1 MFKFLFHG
9 RNKEVVVETQRQSF
23 ERLVSDLNDAI
34 DGLPI
39 KPRVTLD
46 PTTGHVELHLPEQ
59 MPDEALALPAPQE
72 EPAQEAVEPTKE
84 VTPEAEAEEA
94 INKVA

>member
-1 MFKFLFHG
+1 MFKFLFRG
-9 RNKEVVVETQRQSF
+9 RNKAVVVETQRQSF
-23 ERLVSDLNDAI
+23 ERIVSDLNDAI

-46 PTTGHVELHLPEQ
+46 PATGHVELHLPEQ

-72 EPAQEAVEPTKE
+72 EAVEDVIDAVE
-84 VTPEAEAEEA
+84 DVTPEAKAEEA
-94 INKVA
+94 QSKVA